1 MIKYPLTCIDN
12 FFDDP
17 QSISK
22 FAESLKYTPD
32 PLNRW
37 PGCRS
42 ETLYSINQDL
52 FNYVC
57 IKYLRAHHSQ
67 EEQKNLFYKADAR
80 FQIVNTEYTEGWIHT
95 DYPIVHTMI
104 TYLSPSVD
112 LDSGTSI
119 YKLKDG
125 AKTIDKSIFDIK
137 KEYYRKVKENE
148 KFTKKEEKH
157 FAKIQKLNNDLFYET
172 ASFKNVFNRCI
183 GFDGYM
189 WHGAGKFK
197 TNLKKDRLTL
207 IIFFHEIS
215 SDVTG
220 IQRCYSTPHTNFF

>member
-125 AKTIDKSIFDIK
+125 AKTIDKSIVDIK

-157 FAKIQKLNNDLFYET
+157 FAKIQKFNNDLFFET

-189 WHGAGKFK
+189 WHGAG
-197 TNLKKDRLTL
+197 
-207 IIFFHEIS
+207 
-215 SDVTG
+215 
-220 IQRCYSTPHTNFF
+220 